1 MSSSRPSEL
10 PRRAQAGG
18 RLGAVDDQDVIQRIE
33 ALAHEEHEL
42 FGKESRGE
50 ASTSERE
57 RLKEIE
63 IQLDQLYDLLR
74 QRRARRAA
82 GLDPDEALARD
93 ADTVEGYIG

>member
-1 MSSSRPSEL
+1 M
-10 PRRAQAGG
+10 
-18 RLGAVDDQDVIQRIE
+18 DDRDVIERIE

-50 ASTSERE
+50 ASTRERA

-63 IQLDQLYDLLR
+63 VQLDQLYDLLR

-82 GLDPDEALARD
+82 GLDPDAALARD
-93 ADTVEGYIG
+93 ADTVEGYVG

>member
-1 MSSSRPSEL
+1 MSSRVPL
-10 PRRAQAGG
+10 LDGG
-18 RLGAVDDQDVIQRIE
+18 RLGAVDDKDVIERIE

-50 ASTSERE
+50 ASTRERE

-82 GLDPDEALARD
+82 GLDPDGALARD
-93 ADTVEGYIG
+93 VETVEGYVG